1 MFEMQTQND
10 CALAVPVGKQP
21 EISGTNMKKEIVRR
35 KTQAQR

>member
-1 MFEMQTQND
+1 MQTQND